1 MAGRTIL
8 QSLAATACVCLL
20 TGIATRAL
28 AAEGAASNYFPGAY
42 GTLLVGV
49 APEPGPVFVDL
60 NLFYSAEVDRAVL
73 QGRAKTNVEID
84 AFYTLLGG
92 YYFWDAPAI
101 GGRIGIGGYVPL
113 GYSSLEASLTS
124 GLGSVSV
131 DEDSFGLGDIGL
143 LPASFYWSA
152 GNFHL
157 NLYELVI
164 APTGEYD
171 VSESV
176 NIGRNYWSFDTV
188 VAATWFNAETGTE
201 ISVIPGLMINTE
213 NSDTDYRT
221 GTEFHVDA
229 VVNQF
234 LSETF
239 AVGVVGYAY
248 KQIEGDSGSGAILG
262 DFKGE
267 SYGLGLALSWVP
279 EFGGGNV
286 AITGGWLH
294 DLDATNRLEADYGA
308 LSISI
313 QF

>member
-1 MAGRTIL
+1 MDGRPIL
-8 QSLAATACVCLL
+8 KTLAATACVCLL
-20 TGIATRAL
+20 KGTTGHVI
-28 AAEGAASNYFPGAY
+28 AAEGAASNYFPGSY
-42 GTLLVGV
+42 GTLLAAI

-60 NLFYSAEVDRAVL
+60 NLFYSADVDRAVL
-73 QGRAKTNVEID
+73 QGRANANVESD

-92 YYFWDAPAI
+92 YYFWDVPAI
-101 GGRIGIGGYVPL
+101 GGRFGIGGYVPL
-113 GYSSLEASLTS
+113 GYSSLGASLTS

-152 GNFHL
+152 GNFNL

-164 APTGEYD
+164 APTGKYD

-213 NSDTDYRT
+213 NPDTDYRT

-267 SYGLGLALSWVP
+267 SYGLGLTLSWVP
-279 EFGGGNV
+279 EFGSGDV

-294 DLDATNRLEADYGA
+294 DVDATNRLEADYGSLTIA
-308 LSISI
+308 VR
-313 QF
+313 F